1 MRRGRPVVV
10 PNSPPACAQRVGQVA
25 VELGRKRA
33 RADPRLV
40 GLDHAPHLVDVL
52 GPHAGADARRAGD
65 RVGRG
70 DERIRAV
77 IDVQQRAL
85 GALEEQ
91 VTVGVEQ
98 VPGELRRVGDV
109 LLEPVAVGGVLL
121 DHRVQVERGV
131 LVVRA
136 QGEPLGLERGDDL
149 LAQDLGV
156 EQVLHADA
164 QARRLVG
171 VAGADAAARGA
182 DLEISQLLLAGHVE
196 QQVVGHDQVGVG
208 GDAQVPV
215 SMPRRRRAVELV
227 RENARVD
234 DHAVADH
241 AQRVAVQDP
250 ARDQMELERLAVA
263 DDRVAGVVAALEADH
278 RVRPLGEQVGDL
290 SLSLVAPLGA
300 DDHGRGHASSLG
312 GGDTA
317 RCQAGRAHGPAGRQG
332 QRSRRLPGARPCV
345 R

>member
-1 MRRGRPVVV
+1 M
-10 PNSPPACAQRVGQVA
+10 
-25 VELGRKRA
+25 
-33 RADPRLV
+33 
-40 GLDHAPHLVDVL
+40 
-52 GPHAGADARRAGD
+52 
-65 RVGRG
+65 
-70 DERIRAV
+70 

-98 VPGELRRVGDV
+98 VPGELRGVGDV

-121 DHRVQVERGV
+121 DHRMQVERGV

-149 LAQDLGV
+149 LAKDLGV

-196 QQVVGHDQVGVG
+196 QQVVGHDQMGVG
-208 GDAQVPV
+208 GDAEIARVDTAPAQVG
-215 SMPRRRRAVELV
+215 ELV
-227 RENARVD
+227 RENARID
-234 DHAVADH
+234 DHAVADD
-241 AQRVAVQDP
+241 AERVAVQDA

-263 DDRVAGVVAALEADH
+263 DDRVASQMAML
-278 RVRPLGEQVGDL
+278 
-290 SLSLVAPLGA
+290 
-300 DDHGRGHASSLG
+300 
-312 GGDTA
+312 
-317 RCQAGRAHGPAGRQG
+317 
-332 QRSRRLPGARPCV
+332 LPGAELQRIAPSGWC
-345 R
+345 